1 MGRLRRMLAV
11 LAATGALALG
21 LVLAAAAPASAGD
34 YGPGAVYQVEISAN
48 NVGGVPGDGVWLWI
62 ALYPDGTG
70 DYAGSDCVH
79 TGSLEGHPGLN
90 GAGHE
95 RGDVT
100 WIDSDGTLIITG
112 VALVGGE
119 FPVTIKVPDSYGHYV
134 LLSDDVIT
142 GFALGPIGGKA
153 QVQIAP

>member
-1 MGRLRRMLAV
+1 MKRLRRILGGFIATAA
-11 LAATGALALG
+11 LAAG
-21 LVLAAAAPASAGD
+21 LLVAAAGPASAD

-48 NVGGVPGDGVWLWI
+48 NVGAEARSSGDGVWLWI

-79 TGSLEGHPGLN
+79 TGSQGLN
-90 GAGHE
+90 GAGHQ

-100 WIDSDGTLIITG
+100 WTDSDGTLTITG
-112 VALVGGE
+112 VSLVNGQ
-119 FPVTIKVPDSYGHYV
+119 FPVTITVPDTYGHYK
-134 LLSDDVIT
+134 LDSDDVIT
-142 GFALGPIGGKA
+142 GFALGPIGGTA